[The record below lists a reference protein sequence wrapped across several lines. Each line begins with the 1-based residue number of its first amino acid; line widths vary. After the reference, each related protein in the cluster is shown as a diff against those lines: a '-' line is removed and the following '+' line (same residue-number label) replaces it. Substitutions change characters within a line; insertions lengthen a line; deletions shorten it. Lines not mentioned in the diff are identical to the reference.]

1 MGNCVTDKSLLPCI
15 LQILPPGMG
24 ESAWIRLEEQLAQRS
39 APQGDAGSA
48 QHDALPRQSA
58 RQHAALPWESG
69 QVRQKERPAEGDR
82 VKLIDVNSC
91 IFFDRC
97 GRDNYGMRDNS
108 EMVVSDVCLKGEK
121 KRHHHHHHKSSSRN
135 GDYRDRDQS
144 AGRRDH
150 HRHSGS
156 GGGGGGGHY
165 WPTMI
170 ITISMEQ

>member
-1 MGNCVTDKSLLPCI
+1 M
-15 LQILPPGMG
+15 
-24 ESAWIRLEEQLAQRS
+24 
-39 APQGDAGSA
+39 
-48 QHDALPRQSA
+48 
-58 RQHAALPWESG
+58 
-69 QVRQKERPAEGDR
+69 RQKERPAEGDR
-82 VKLIDVNSC
+82 AKLIDVNSC

-165 WPTMI
+165 
-170 ITISMEQ
+170 